1 MAWHAH
7 SDHGKVQDPNV
18 PRPEQTRKCEIKFGK
33 SRVNPVKEGRVE
45 RRLCTVDRPSDRDHL
60 FTGKGEGCEEPL
72 ERDGTT
78 RRSRG
83 KKWNVVY
90 SVCAARE
97 GKAKESDGCDGCV
110 RRSERSEGNLNCVVG
125 RLWSRWPWR
134 EEPRLGLSRRSQGF
148 ELRLGVEPWLN
159 GSAWLSCGLRSIERK
174 AGKCLEL
181 D

>member
-7 SDHGKVQDPNV
+7 SDHGTVQDSNV
-18 PRPEQTRKCEIKFGK
+18 PRPEQARKCEIKFGK

-83 KKWNVVY
+83 KKWNVVC

-97 GKAKESDGCDGCV
+97 VSGPECSYGW
-110 RRSERSEGNLNCVVG
+110 N
-125 RLWSRWPWR
+125 
-134 EEPRLGLSRRSQGF
+134 
-148 ELRLGVEPWLN
+148 GV
-159 GSAWLSCGLRSIERK
+159 
-174 AGKCLEL
+174 L
-181 D
+181 DASN